1 MSTAFCDLALALGLT
16 IGGICTEQ
24 VPSKP
29 PALPSDDQ
37 GAWSM
42 PVPPPKEAPA
52 PPPPMPPVVI
62 EKTIYVE
69 QPVPVE
75 AKKKVEP
82 KEPKPDLVQMALQ
95 ASWSNQTSLSEDWDE
110 AIANKAVLATGESPT
125 NMTAPAF
132 NPLGPSTDKD
142 QFDEYEGGRR
152 TSTRP
157 VDNERIV
164 TADRYIT
171 GILETGINSQVGGD
185 ENGTVIIQV
194 ARDVYGYHGRK
205 VLIAKGSRMI
215 CSYAPPK
222 DMGSSR
228 LTLKCN
234 RILMARHRAEI
245 LQLDSLGTNV
255 QGHLGTSGEVDRRFW
270 ERYGTAVMLTGIS
283 TAVRFA
289 AAIKGTDGTDTTT
302 AAAEKAAEELS
313 TRFGEISASV
323 LEESLSLVPIITIP
337 QGTRVQIRPATDW
350 HIADWRKS

>member
-16 IGGICTEQ
+16 IGGVCFEPP
-24 VPSKP
+24 PSKP
-29 PALPSDDQ
+29 PALPGDDM

-62 EKTIYVE
+62 HKTTYIE
-69 QPVPVE
+69 RPEPVPLQTP
-75 AKKKVEP
+75 APAP
-82 KEPKPDLVQMALQ
+82 KPKPDLVRLALE
-95 ASWSNQTSLSEDWDE
+95 ANWSQQEPLAGDWDE
-110 AIANKAVLATGESPT
+110 AIVNQAVLTTEEKPS
-125 NMTAPAF
+125 NVVAPPLS
-132 NPLGPSTDKD
+132 PLGLSTGKD
-142 QFDEYEGGRR
+142 LSDEYEGDRR
-152 TSTRP
+152 TSTRS

-164 TADRYIT
+164 AADRYIT

-185 ENGTVIIQV
+185 ESGTLIIQV

-205 VLIAKGSRMI
+205 VLVPKGSRMI

-228 LTLKCN
+228 LSLKCT
-234 RILMARHRAEI
+234 RILMAGHRAEI
-245 LQLDSLGTNV
+245 LQLDSLVTNV

-313 TRFGEISASV
+313 TRFGEITASV
-323 LEESLSLVPIITIP
+323 LEETLSLVPIITIP

-350 HIADWRKS
+350 HIADWQKS